1 MLRLKRIKHKKMKK
15 LFIPI
20 IALLVIATNCV
31 SQEKSRS
38 ELKGDKYAFKY
49 SYDKAIESYTHAKQL
64 TPEGQRKLAES
75 YCKMGETQKAAI
87 VYSKLINTG
96 TGVIAEDHYK
106 YAMILKGEG
115 KYDEA
120 NKSMDTFAGLKPL
133 DLRAKDYEA
142 HKNEFTALTSDNG
155 KYKLVHLDV
164 NTNDQDFGT
173 CYYKDKIVFTST
185 RAKAK
190 MFKKTYNGNG
200 KPFLNM
206 YVSDVKENQL
216 SDPKIFD
223 KSLDSKMHDGPASFN
238 KEGTYMA
245 FTRNHRN
252 DKSKD
257 KIVEL
262 QIYFTTYK
270 DGDWT
275 KAEPFIFNN
284 QGYSVGH
291 PALSADGNTMYFVS
305 DMPGG
310 FGGTDIYKT
319 TKMDKGEWTKPE
331 NLGDKINTEGDEMFP
346 YYEENNGT
354 LLFSS
359 NGRFGLGGQDIF
371 IATMSSGGFSNV
383 HNAGAPLNTQYD
395 DFASIVDGKTNKGY
409 FSSNRI
415 GGSGYDDIYTVEFLK
430 GLDARKKIEGIAL
443 DNNGSAIPRTFITLL
458 DDKGN
463 TIDTVTTKDDAA
475 YSFFVDSDKN
485 FKLIGKKE
493 KYTNGENTANT
504 HGKELV
510 VKADVILLT
519 KKEIVAKKI
528 ETETDLGKIA
538 EMNNIYF
545 DLDKSNIRP
554 DAEAELNKIV
564 AIMNE
569 YPKLKVELFAYTDCR
584 ESRAYNQ
591 LLSDKR
597 AKAAVDYIKKR
608 ITNPERI
615 QGKGYGETSLV
626 NGCSCDGDVVS
637 DCSEEEHQ
645 KNRRSEFRIVK
656 PTTVKK

>member
-1 MLRLKRIKHKKMKK
+1 MKK

-20 IALLVIATNCV
+20 LFLLAIGSNCV
-31 SQEKSRS
+31 GQEKSRN
-38 ELKGDKYAFKY
+38 ELKGDKHVFRY
-49 SYDKAIESYTHAKQL
+49 SYEKAIESYTNAKDL
-64 TPEGQRKLAES
+64 SPEGQRKLAES
-75 YCKMGETQKAAI
+75 YCKIGETQKAEI
-87 VYSKLINTG
+87 VYSKLINSS
-96 TGVIAEDHYK
+96 TGVIPEDHYT

-115 KYDEA
+115 KYNDA
-120 NKSMDTFAGLKPL
+120 NKSMDIFKGLNPS

-142 HKNEFTALTSDNG
+142 HKNELSALLKDDG

-173 CYYKDKIVFTST
+173 CYYKDKIVFSST

-206 YVSDVKENQL
+206 YVSDIKDNQL
-216 SDPKIFD
+216 SDPEVFD
-223 KSLDSKMHDGPASFN
+223 KSLGSKMHDGPASFN

-245 FTRNHRN
+245 FTRNHRK

-262 QIYFTTYK
+262 QLYFSTYK
-270 DGDWT
+270 DGDWS
-275 KAEPFIFNN
+275 KPERFVFNN
-284 QGYSVGH
+284 EGYSVGH

-319 TKMDKGEWTKPE
+319 TKIDKGEWTKPE
-331 NLGDKINTEGDEMFP
+331 NLGDNVNTEGDEMFP

-371 IATMSSGGFSNV
+371 IAVMNGSGFGNV

-395 DFASIVDGKTNKGY
+395 DFASIIDGKTNKGY
-409 FSSNRI
+409 FSSNRQ

-430 GLDARKKIEGIAL
+430 GLDARKKIEGMAI
-443 DNNGSAIPRTFITLL
+443 DKNGTAIPKTFITLL
-458 DDKGN
+458 DEKGN
-463 TIDTVTTKDDAA
+463 ILDTITTKDDATF
-475 YSFFVDSDKN
+475 SFFVDSDKK

-493 KYTNGENTANT
+493 SYIDGENIANT
-504 HGKELV
+504 LGKELI
-510 VKADVILLT
+510 VKADITLLT
-519 KKEIVAKKI
+519 KKEIVAQKI

-538 EMNNIYF
+538 EMENIYF

-554 DAEAELNKIV
+554 DAEKELNKIV
-564 AIMNE
+564 SIMNE
-569 YPKLKVELFAYTDCR
+569 YPKMKVELSAYTDCR
-584 ESRAYNQ
+584 ETKKYNQ
-591 LLSDKR
+591 ILSDKR
-597 AKAAVDYIKKR
+597 ANTAVEYIKKR

-615 QGKGYGETSLV
+615 QGKGYGETNLE

-637 DCSEEEHQ
+637 DCSEDDHQ
-645 KNRRSEFRIVK
+645 KNRRSEFTIIK
-656 PTTVKK
+656 PATVKN